1 MWKSISHSEK
11 NPAGGSASCF
21 RENQATPSSAGMIN
35 CFGFMHFHL
44 LTEKKHAGLTR
55 RPNPL
60 PDCPANSRCRILP
73 PPVVF
78 LVSCSRYWTRV
89 WKMQHSGSFH
99 LGCLEVGWWLAN
111 TETEMRADQT
121 ELKLR
126 DGGGALTGGGRVQ
139 HNMSAMRYRL
149 RYHEIFMV
157 EAVQREIP
165 SGAERKH

>member
-11 NPAGGSASCF
+11 NPAGSSASRF

-44 LTEKKHAGLTR
+44 LTEKTHWPHSLA
-55 RPNPL
+55 NS
-60 PDCPANSRCRILP
+60 PANACCPSCRLPSSSSSRAAGS
-73 PPVVF
+73 VHVF
-78 LVSCSRYWTRV
+78 GKCSTAAPFISAVLR
-89 WKMQHSGSFH
+89 KG
-99 LGCLEVGWWLAN
+99 GGGPN
-111 TETEMRADQT
+111 TEMEMRADQT

-139 HNMSAMRYRL
+139 HNMSAMRYRP